1 MKKAKRI
8 SALAVF
14 CVIGA
19 ALTLT
24 GCWKDILSESNDLQF
39 SASYSIGTKAVY
51 GVDVDGF
58 QQILWQ
64 GTDDVRISSDYAVTL
79 LGRHFSDYNVTPQSG
94 DSDATKGKISRKA
107 TIIGGTE
114 DSGLRWVDNA
124 SGSAN
129 FWSTYPASAMTD
141 NGLQN
146 ISFTIPNSTS
156 LQTAVKQPSGSV
168 VKILDPVN
176 GSYPMVAY
184 ASGVNA
190 NSNLVK
196 LSYYPA
202 FTSFQITLLNDSEG
216 DMMLNYCS
224 LTSDTDDLCGTF
236 TAPIVDLAQASPV
249 TSNVSTSATG
259 KTVSAGLNQP
269 LHSGESVTFSIFC
282 LPTDLTNLTLAC
294 NFTDENGTQ
303 TKTLALNQSGEAI
316 TFAACKQHRI
326 NLRFK
331 GGTVDFEMTRVIAL
345 IVTSTYPDQY
355 EYRNDGE
362 VYDRTT
368 GEKVG
373 IEELREV
380 ILSVKNVTITNDHG
394 IDTVNYVNGMF
405 AFTNLETLTID
416 GANSINSVT
425 VEGLPHFKKLNIIY
439 ADAIRDVTVSDCP
452 WTESVSISTRSL
464 NTITLNNLTR
474 LKNLTV
480 NEGGANSNLETF
492 TLTNCYDLET
502 AYFGEIGALKTLNMS
517 GCNKMTDLHIG
528 LAYQLQDVDLTGCTS
543 LKSIYI
549 NKAQS
554 LPDLDVSDCAAL
566 ESIEIRDAQQL
577 RYLIIHDKPHLRT
590 VNITSTAP
598 KVEIAELVNLPVL
611 STLVFPTEKVLRY
624 TMTNCDSITGIN
636 WSNASSLSTLELSD
650 NDRLESIILTEPTKL
665 TTFNYSSNILKTLK
679 LNGSAGG
686 GVASMTSFTLN
697 APNLTTLELAN
708 THALADVSLINL
720 PSVINDISVF
730 VPSNYNATRRISL
743 TNCSGFTNID
753 INPASSMQEMH
764 FNSCANLRSVTLRSC
779 WNNTDVWNNP
789 PTTNIVATKSNCP
802 NLNSYYTVIN
812 GSNTVQ
818 FNFN

>member
-51 GVDVDGF
+51 GVDVDGY

-79 LGRHFSDYNVTPQSG
+79 LGRHFSDYDVTPQSG

-107 TIIGGTE
+107 TIIGETE

-345 IVTSTYPDQY
+345 IVTSALPDQY

-373 IEELREV
+373 IEELREA
-380 ILSVKNVTITNDHG
+380 ILSVKHVTITNDHG

-425 VEGLPHFKKLNIIY
+425 VEGLPHFKELNIIY
-439 ADAIRDVTVSDCP
+439 ADAISSVTVSDCP
-452 WTESVSISTRSL
+452 WTETVNINTRSL
-464 NTITLNNLTR
+464 HDISLNNLTK
-474 LKNLTV
+474 LKTLTV
-480 NEGGANSNLETF
+480 DEGGANSNLRTF

-502 AYFGEIGALKTLNMS
+502 AHFGLIGALEELDMS
-517 GCNKMTDLHIG
+517 GCSKLTDLTID
-528 LAYQLQDVDLTGCTS
+528 LAYALKDVDLTGCTS

-549 NKAQS
+549 NDAQT
-554 LPDLDVSDCAAL
+554 LPLFDIEPCTSL
-566 ESIEIRDAQQL
+566 ESLILVNPQK
-577 RYLIIHDKPHLRT
+577 LIIFST
-590 VNITSTAP
+590 NSTS
-598 KVEIAELVNLPVL
+598 
-611 STLVFPTEKVLRY
+611 
-624 TMTNCDSITGIN
+624 
-636 WSNASSLSTLELSD
+636 
-650 NDRLESIILTEPTKL
+650 
-665 TTFNYSSNILKTLK
+665 LKTLK
-679 LNGSAGG
+679 FIGDNGSADLVTLSLNTPQLSTIEFTNMQDLVNLS
-686 GVASMTSFTLN
+686 VAS
-697 APNLTTLELAN
+697 
-708 THALADVSLINL
+708 L
-720 PSVINDISVF
+720 PSSVTDFSIFTPAKNGGTRKLSDISVTGCNGF
-730 VPSNYNATRRISL
+730 SSISL
-743 TNCSGFTNID
+743 
-753 INPASSMQEMH
+753 NPADVVHELH
-764 FNSCANLRSVTLRSC
+764 FDSCANLQSVTVYNTGSC
-779 WNNTDVWNNP
+779 DVWAW
-789 PTTNIVATKSNCP
+789 PTPISYIEATKHNCP
-802 NLNSYYTVIN
+802 LLGTYTVN
-812 GSNTVQ
+812 NYGKVVNFEFTSN
-818 FNFN
+818 

>member
-8 SALAVF
+8 SALAVL

-51 GVDVDGF
+51 GVDVDGY

-549 NKAQS
+549 KDAQTLPLLDIEPCTSLESLILVNPQNLLRFTTNSTTLQTLKFIGNNGSQS
-554 LPDLDVSDCAAL
+554 LV
-566 ESIEIRDAQQL
+566 
-577 RYLIIHDKPHLRT
+577 T
-590 VNITSTAP
+590 
-598 KVEIAELVNLPVL
+598 L
-611 STLVFPTEKVLRY
+611 SLNTP
-624 TMTNCDSITGIN
+624 
-636 WSNASSLSTLELSD
+636 SLSTIEMTD
-650 NDRLESIILTEPTKL
+650 NQSLANLTLANLPSSITDIKTILPEKW
-665 TTFNYSSNILKTLK
+665 
-679 LNGSAGG
+679 G
-686 GVASMTSFTLN
+686 SMTSRKLS
-697 APNLTTLELAN
+697 NLSITACN
-708 THALADVSLINL
+708 
-720 PSVINDISVF
+720 
-730 VPSNYNATRRISL
+730 
-743 TNCSGFTNID
+743 GFQD
-753 INPASSMQEMH
+753 LVINPASAMSEMH
-764 FNSCANLRSVTLRSC
+764 FTSCTRLRSVTLKQC
-779 WNNTDVWNNP
+779 YPPFADVWNH
-789 PTTNIVATKSNCP
+789 TTNIISSSTNCP
-802 NLNSYYTVIN
+802 NLNSYYTVDD
-812 GSNTVQ
+812 GTVWTFP
-818 FNFN
+818 FN